1 VKPQNPIQLIEGFKV
16 RTHDGS
22 TASTHKVPLYGITEG
37 FGGDERE
44 ATRARDK
51 VEGKSLIADSLT
63 RLHGCPYFIARG

>member
-1 VKPQNPIQLIEGFKV
+1 VKPQNPIQLSEGFKM
-16 RTHDGS
+16 RTHNGS
-22 TASTHKVPLYGITEG
+22 TASTDKVPLYGITES
-37 FGGDERE
+37 FWSDKCE